1 MWSSPCAFAGPAQVP
16 TWATNNLWPETDGM
30 GSGLKS
36 FVDSV
41 IIILSTGYTIGCLS
55 AIGCAPVRSA
65 CTKPT
70 LRRAVRLPRRRCRCV
85 AHHPDRAMGGL
96 SARGRNISSR
106 VSAAVELCA
115 S

>member
-1 MWSSPCAFAGPAQVP
+1 MAGSAQVP

-55 AIGCAPVRSA
+55 AIGCVVDL
-65 CTKPT
+65 KPQLT
-70 LRRAVRLPRRRCRCV
+70 PASPTAVHFDSLIVNLAMSYTISPR
-85 AHHPDRAMGGL
+85 
-96 SARGRNISSR
+96 
-106 VSAAVELCA
+106 
-115 S
+115 